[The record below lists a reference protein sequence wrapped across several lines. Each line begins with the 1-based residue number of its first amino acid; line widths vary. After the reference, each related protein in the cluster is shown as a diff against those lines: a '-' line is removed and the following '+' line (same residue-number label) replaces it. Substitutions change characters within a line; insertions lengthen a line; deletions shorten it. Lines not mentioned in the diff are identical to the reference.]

1 MSTSTNPTSGPS
13 PSTSAS
19 GSSNVQ
25 QSLQSGLSTPA
36 TTSTATA
43 PNPLAGLSPEQLSAI
58 FAQFA
63 AAHNAVASQPQA
75 PMPRNTNPSRSN
87 KASTL
92 IAMASSL
99 PKLRGDSYSLWSTAI
114 MTAVRSSGLSAYMD
128 GSITPPSTDDAGNFD
143 LYIQESGAI
152 RTVIIGTLDPET
164 SHRYL
169 DEAETPKQIWDA
181 LKQRYQISDM
191 AALRVIDERLV
202 NLRLHEGGD
211 LPEHLAVFK
220 KLLRDLQGTKFEV
233 TKERAIEW
241 LYKSLPPSYEN
252 FITLQQQTEESD
264 FTRLCI
270 KLESHYHSVQS
281 RSGTSSLALAATT
294 RPNAPSLHDY
304 CVPPHL
310 RSLKLTGTK
319 NQALA
324 NLANDLCKD
333 CLGRGHIASQC
344 PRVPYRL
351 ELWGPRQDRQNRQQD
366 RSRPFKGKKAQAN
379 VAEAKEDSADVD
391 ANVSTVMDSTFPE
404 YCAYVGTETVHVSGE
419 VLAMSANNGHRAWLM
434 DSGCQ
439 RHITYLRSIFV
450 AGSLERLSTP
460 VRITGIGET
469 GVLAHYK
476 GRIALPTSHG
486 DDLYWWYIDDVLYA
500 PEVGRNLLSMGA
512 LWESG
517 KVVELTETGAIIYAD
532 RRRDWVEARVTLR
545 DRLYILDV
553 DGSIWTHQA
562 GPQANVATTGVLWHK
577 RLGHVQPS
585 VLQQMA
591 NAGQIDNMSKRDLEE
606 IAQCGSCAIGKGAC
620 LPFSASSSSTSVPL
634 QVVHSDLCGPLDAS
648 VGGSRYVLSLID
660 DFSRMAW
667 ICVLKTKDQVFE
679 AFKRWRA
686 YIELSSGHRVK
697 TLRTDGG
704 GEYISNSMAAHLA
717 DAGILHQTTCP
728 NSSQQN
734 GVAERFFRT
743 LLDRVRC
750 MLAEAK
756 MPWGWWAEAAM
767 TAVHIYN
774 RVPHSHLP
782 GSDAPL
788 SVWLDKPISVRNIRV
803 FGSTCYAIDT
813 SKHRKK
819 SAPRATECRFL
830 GCDLTT
836 KGYRLQVL
844 GLTKV
849 IKTCDVI
856 FHEDGSLMSAPKSPE
871 LAVPPPN
878 QVSESKEG
886 VLPPALSDAVSVGDP
901 QGSVGELNGTD
912 DNTPTGKT
920 VQPRPKRNIKKTWKL
935 REAETNVA
943 TVPKSYKEAMQ
954 TPKANG
960 WSEAIKSEFASWKS
974 KDVYEVVERPQD
986 EQVIPVM
993 VLFNRK
999 TDTDGVKV
1007 RKKARC
1013 VVVGSQQTPPAQGS
1027 EQTTSS
1033 SPVASAASCRLMA
1046 AVAASTDCEF
1056 QQMDV
1061 NTAYLHAKLAQLVY
1075 VAIPPGFPLSELIPG
1090 KPRSEQVLKL
1100 NKAVYGLREA
1110 PHCWYAHCSDK
1121 FIDEDFTRSS
1131 HEHCLFTICAP
1142 NSTDPCHVLIYVDD
1156 FTLLTRTSDQMTW
1169 LKTRLS
1175 GMFDIKDLGAADQIL
1190 GMEVTRDRTAKTL
1203 KLTQRKFLRS
1213 LLEEHGMLDCRPM
1226 DTPMLANALKTLP
1239 SHEEA
1244 LDDKA
1249 TEFMRDKNYRRLL
1262 GCLNWLAQG
1271 TRPDIAYSV
1280 SRLGQA
1286 QSNPHPAHWNA
1297 LKHILRYLS
1306 RTLDMGLV
1314 YSGAKSGLKAHMY
1327 TDSSFAD
1334 CPFTRKSHS
1343 GFVTIMAGAAV
1354 SHSSKKQGLV
1364 TTSSTEAEYVG
1375 MGHAA
1380 KEGVWITRMLSDL
1393 GVPLQEPITI
1403 FADNQS
1409 SMLLSDS
1416 EKLSSRTKHVD
1427 VQYHFVKE
1435 YVAQG
1440 KCRFEWVPTKLNT
1453 ADVLTKPLGPIA
1465 FKEMPAML
1473 GLPWKPR
1480 AYTPRPESETS
1491 DGSPDDSSG
1500 SVE

>member
-1 MSTSTNPTSGPS
+1 
-13 PSTSAS
+13 
-19 GSSNVQ
+19 
-25 QSLQSGLSTPA
+25 
-36 TTSTATA
+36 
-43 PNPLAGLSPEQLSAI
+43 
-58 FAQFA
+58 
-63 AAHNAVASQPQA
+63 
-75 PMPRNTNPSRSN
+75 MPRNANPSRSN

-99 PKLRGDSYSLWSTAI
+99 PKLRGDSYSLWSAAV
-114 MTAVRSSGLSAYMD
+114 MTAVRSSGLNAYMD
-128 GSITPPSTDDAGNFD
+128 GTVAPPSPDDANSFD

-220 KLLRDLQGTKFEV
+220 KLLRDLQGTKFDV

-241 LYKSLPPSYEN
+241 LYKSLPPSYDN

-281 RSGTSSLALAATT
+281 RSGTSSLALAATARQNT
-294 RPNAPSLHDY
+294 PSLQDY

-310 RSLKLTGTK
+310 RSLKLTGAK

-351 ELWGPRQDRQNRQQD
+351 ELWGPRQDWQNRQQD

-379 VAEAKEDSADVD
+379 VAEADIDNTDVN

-404 YCAYVGTETVHVSGE
+404 YCAYVGTETVHMSEE
-419 VLAMSANNGHRAWLM
+419 VLALSANNGHRAWLM

-439 RHITYLRSIFV
+439 HHITYLQSIFV

-460 VRITGIGET
+460 VRIIGIGEA

-517 KVVELTETGAIIYAD
+517 KVVELTESGATIYAD
-532 RRRDWVEARVTLR
+532 RRRDWFEARVTLR

-562 GPQANVATTGVLWHK
+562 GPLANVATTGVLWHK
-577 RLGHVQPS
+577 RLGHVRPS

-591 NAGQIDNMSKRDLEE
+591 NAGQIDNVSKRDLEE
-606 IAQCGSCAIGKGAC
+606 IAQCGSCAIGKGAR
-620 LPFSASSSSTSVPL
+620 LPFLASSSSTSEPL

-756 MPWGWWAEAAM
+756 MPWGWWAGAAM

-782 GSDAPL
+782 ELNAPL
-788 SVWLDKPISVRNIRV
+788 SIWLDKPIS
-803 FGSTCYAIDT
+803 
-813 SKHRKK
+813 K
-819 SAPRATECRFL
+819 SAPCATECRFL

-849 IKTCDVI
+849 IKTRNVI
-856 FHEDGSLMSAPKSPE
+856 FHEDRSLMSAPRSPE
-871 LAVPPPN
+871 VEVQPPN
-878 QVSESKEG
+878 PISAPKEG
-886 VLPPALSDAVSVGDP
+886 VPPPALSDASSVGDT
-901 QGSVGELNGTD
+901 QDSVGELTGTVD
-912 DNTPTGKT
+912 TPPASKT
-920 VQPRPKRNIKKTWKL
+920 TQSRPKRNTKKTWKL

-954 TPKANG
+954 TPEANG
-960 WSEAIKSEFASWKS
+960 WSEAIRSEFASWKS

-999 TDTDGVKV
+999 TDTDGVEV

-1027 EQTTSS
+1027 ERLAAS
-1033 SPVASAASCRLMA
+1033 SPVASAA
-1046 AVAASTDCEF
+1046 
-1056 QQMDV
+1056 
-1061 NTAYLHAKLAQLVY
+1061 
-1075 VAIPPGFPLSELIPG
+1075 
-1090 KPRSEQVLKL
+1090 
-1100 NKAVYGLREA
+1100 
-1110 PHCWYAHCSDK
+1110 
-1121 FIDEDFTRSS
+1121 
-1131 HEHCLFTICAP
+1131 LF
-1142 NSTDPCHVLIYVDD
+1142 
-1156 FTLLTRTSDQMTW
+1156 
-1169 LKTRLS
+1169 
-1175 GMFDIKDLGAADQIL
+1175 
-1190 GMEVTRDRTAKTL
+1190 
-1203 KLTQRKFLRS
+1203 
-1213 LLEEHGMLDCRPM
+1213 
-1226 DTPMLANALKTLP
+1226 
-1239 SHEEA
+1239 
-1244 LDDKA
+1244 
-1249 TEFMRDKNYRRLL
+1249 
-1262 GCLNWLAQG
+1262 
-1271 TRPDIAYSV
+1271 
-1280 SRLGQA
+1280 
-1286 QSNPHPAHWNA
+1286 
-1297 LKHILRYLS
+1297 
-1306 RTLDMGLV
+1306 
-1314 YSGAKSGLKAHMY
+1314 
-1327 TDSSFAD
+1327 
-1334 CPFTRKSHS
+1334 
-1343 GFVTIMAGAAV
+1343 
-1354 SHSSKKQGLV
+1354 
-1364 TTSSTEAEYVG
+1364 
-1375 MGHAA
+1375 
-1380 KEGVWITRMLSDL
+1380 
-1393 GVPLQEPITI
+1393 
-1403 FADNQS
+1403 
-1409 SMLLSDS
+1409 
-1416 EKLSSRTKHVD
+1416 
-1427 VQYHFVKE
+1427 
-1435 YVAQG
+1435 
-1440 KCRFEWVPTKLNT
+1440 
-1453 ADVLTKPLGPIA
+1453 
-1465 FKEMPAML
+1465 
-1473 GLPWKPR
+1473 
-1480 AYTPRPESETS
+1480 
-1491 DGSPDDSSG
+1491 
-1500 SVE
+1500 